1 MELVYAPARAED
13 ATVIFAFAR
22 ELIETYE
29 TDPDL
34 DLAMALDWT
43 RRKIEKR
50 IGEYTRVLCDG
61 ETAAYYRFVPDGER
75 PGGAWMELD
84 DLYVL
89 PAFRGRGI
97 GTAVLRRCVA
107 SGKSVYL
114 YVFTKNTRAV
124 ALYEREGF
132 HKTED
137 VSPTRCIMAQ

>member
-1 MELVYAPARAED
+1 MHLSYETARPKDAPA
-13 ATVIFAFAR
+13 IFTFAK

-29 TDPDL
+29 TDPAVDL
-34 DLAMALDWT
+34 EEALDWT
-43 RRKIEKR
+43 KRKIEKR

-61 ETAAYYRFVPDGER
+61 AVAAYYRFVPDGER
-75 PGGAWMELD
+75 MELD

-89 PAFRGRGI
+89 PAFRNKGV

-107 SGKSVYL
+107 QGKPVYF
-114 YVFTKNTRAV
+114 YVFTQNTRAV

-132 HKTED
+132 RRVED